1 MEDVIV
7 RVPSADAMF
16 VAQMMEKMGYSV
28 RNKRLQST
36 QKAGFRE
43 LFAKAREGADMDHE
57 WTLDE
62 INAEISAVRANH
74 AN

>member
-1 MEDVIV
+1 MEDLIV
-7 RVPSADAMF
+7 RVPSADALF

-28 RNKRLQST
+28 RNKHLQGT
-36 QKAGFRE
+36 KKIGFRE
-43 LFAKAREGADMDHE
+43 LFAKAREEAGVDHE

-62 INAEISAVRANH
+62 INAEISEVRANH